1 MTTPAVQCPAL
12 FVAGI
17 ASGQGKTTVTA
28 ALARFHTRQGRR
40 VRVFKSGPDFL
51 DPMILEAASG
61 HPVDNLD
68 LWMVGAARSRAL
80 LYQAAEAADLILIE
94 GAMGLYDG
102 KPSGADLAVEFG
114 VPVAAVID
122 AGAMAE
128 TFGALALGLKLY
140 RTAPATPFA
149 GVVANRVASPGHRDM
164 LLHSLPP
171 GIPLIAAIGRTDTP
185 LPERH
190 LGLVQASE
198 LPDLLVRLDALADLV
213 EAGGFT
219 ALPPPVSFMP
229 EDCEPLP
236 PRLSGL
242 AVAIARDPAFS
253 FIYPSNL
260 ATLTGM
266 GAKIIFFSP
275 LADEPIPDAD
285 ALWLAGG
292 YPELHAETLSSASR
306 WLTSLRSFCGTG
318 KPVLAEC
325 GGMMALAES
334 LETVDGH
341 HHHMAGLL
349 AGRTVMQKRLAALG
363 MMGVA
368 LSGKSEPIRG
378 HAFHYSRF
386 ETALT
391 PWRRATRTRDQQPGE
406 GVYRVGSITASYFHA
421 YFASNPAAVAD
432 LLTAEH

>member
-1 MTTPAVQCPAL
+1 MSTEELTTPAVDCPAL

-51 DPMILEAASG
+51 DPMILQAACG
-61 HPVDNLD
+61 HPVENLD
-68 LWMVGAARSRAL
+68 LWMVGTARSRAL
-80 LYQAAEAADLILIE
+80 LYQAAQQADLILIE

-102 KPSGADLAVEFG
+102 KPSGADLALEFG

-128 TFGALALGLKLY
+128 TFGALALGLKHY
-140 RTAPATPFA
+140 RTTPFA

-171 GIPLIAAIGRTDTP
+171 DIPLIAAIGRSATP

-198 LPDLLVRLDALADLV
+198 LPDLLQRLDALADLV

-229 EDCEPLP
+229 SACDPLP

-242 AVAIARDPAFS
+242 NVAVARDAAFS

-266 GAKIIFFSP
+266 GTHIF
-275 LADEPIPDAD
+275 
-285 ALWLAGG
+285 
-292 YPELHAETLSSASR
+292 
-306 WLTSLRSFCGTG
+306 
-318 KPVLAEC
+318 
-325 GGMMALAES
+325 
-334 LETVDGH
+334 
-341 HHHMAGLL
+341 
-349 AGRTVMQKRLAALG
+349 Q
-363 MMGVA
+363 
-368 LSGKSEPIRG
+368 
-378 HAFHYSRF
+378 
-386 ETALT
+386 
-391 PWRRATRTRDQQPGE
+391 
-406 GVYRVGSITASYFHA
+406 
-421 YFASNPAAVAD
+421 
-432 LLTAEH
+432 

>member
-1 MTTPAVQCPAL
+1 MVTTKAVQCPAL

-28 ALARFHTRQGRR
+28 ALARFHTRHGRC

-61 HPVDNLD
+61 HPVENLD
-68 LWMVGAARSRAL
+68 LWMVGTARSRAL
-80 LYQAAEAADLILIE
+80 LYQAAQQADLILIE
-94 GAMGLYDG
+94 GAMGLFDG

-128 TFGALALGLKLY
+128 TFGALAMGLKHY
-140 RTAPATPFA
+140 RATPFA

-164 LLHSLPP
+164 LLHSLPAD
-171 GIPLIAAIGRTDTP
+171 IPLVAAIGRSATP

-213 EAGGFT
+213 KAGGFT
-219 ALPPPVSFMP
+219 ALPPPVCFAPSI
-229 EDCEPLP
+229 EEPLP
-236 PRLSGL
+236 PRLSGRSI
-242 AVAIARDPAFS
+242 AVARDAAFS

-260 ATLTGM
+260 ATLTGL
-266 GAKIIFFSP
+266 GARVTFFSP
-275 LADEPIPDAD
+275 LADEAVPNAD
-285 ALWLAGG
+285 ALWIPGG
-292 YPELHAETLSSASR
+292 YPELHAQRLSAASLWLSS
-306 WLTSLRSFCGTG
+306 LRRFCAAG
-318 KPVLAEC
+318 KPILAEC

-334 LETVDGH
+334 LETVDRKTYA
-341 HHHMAGLL
+341 MAGLL
-349 AGRTVMQKRLAALG
+349 PGRTVMQKRLAALG

-368 LSGKSEPIRG
+368 VSEKSEPIRG

-386 ETALT
+386 ETKLE
-391 PWRRATRTRDQQPGE
+391 PWRRATRTRDAQPGE
-406 GVYRVGSITASYFHA
+406 AVYREGSITASYFHS
-421 YFASNPAAVAD
+421 YFASSPDAIAD
-432 LLTAEH
+432 LLTLSC